1 MFLSYV
7 FVPLALRPQYQGVY
21 RHPGSRFQ
29 EIENCFA
36 WFTPQISVAQPSPSQ
51 DRTLKMQH
59 KAPIRSQ
66 TLGPAMPGKYQNR
79 TTGQHKGIRANPSTG
94 QSDPVFESILE

>member
-1 MFLSYV
+1 
-7 FVPLALRPQYQGVY
+7 
-21 RHPGSRFQ
+21 
-29 EIENCFA
+29 
-36 WFTPQISVAQPSPSQ
+36 
-51 DRTLKMQH
+51 MQH

-94 QSDPVFESILE
+94 QSDPVFESILEGVRGPMM